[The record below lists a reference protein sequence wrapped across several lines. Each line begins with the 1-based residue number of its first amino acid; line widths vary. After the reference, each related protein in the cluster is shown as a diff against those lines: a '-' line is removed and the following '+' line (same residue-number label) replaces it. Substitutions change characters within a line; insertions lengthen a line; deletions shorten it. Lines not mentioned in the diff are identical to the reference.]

1 MAQTGGFSGRRREDR
16 SQRLTLPQRGAKAL
30 AISVDP
36 VDSHK
41 KWIKGVEG
49 TQDVRMNFPMVADP
63 EKKVVTLYDMIHP
76 EADEKV
82 TVRSVFFIDPN
93 K

>member
-1 MAQTGGFSGRRREDR
+1 
-16 SQRLTLPQRGAKAL
+16 
-30 AISVDP
+30 

-63 EKKVVTLYDMIHP
+63 EKKGATLYDMIHP